1 MKIVDSLLADS
12 SDQLAVICEGDLEK
26 VYPDQTRGIV
36 QDYIRRCR
44 ELRA

>member
-12 SDQLAVICEGDLEK
+12 SDKLAGICEGDMEK
-26 VYPDQTRGIV
+26 VYPDETRGIV
-36 QDYIRRCR
+36 QDYIRRCK